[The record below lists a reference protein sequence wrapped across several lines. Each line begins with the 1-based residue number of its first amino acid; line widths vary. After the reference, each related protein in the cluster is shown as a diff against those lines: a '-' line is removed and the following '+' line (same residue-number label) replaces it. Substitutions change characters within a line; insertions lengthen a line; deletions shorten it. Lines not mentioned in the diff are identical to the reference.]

1 MNKLYKG
8 LVYLQTFLMALL
20 LLIVSIQVISRLVPI
35 LPHFLWTEEIAR
47 FLLIWVIFLG
57 ATIGVREGTHFT
69 VSLLQ
74 NTKSKV
80 LNKIWDLGVLAAMT
94 TMSAIFAIRG
104 FKYAKVM
111 IWDISDIAQISMIWV
126 GAAIPAFGI
135 LSLLFILE
143 MIIRQFT
150 KEGN

>member
-1 MNKLYKG
+1 MNKMYRG
-8 LVYLQTFLMALL
+8 LVYLQTFLMSVL
-20 LLIVSIQVISRLVPI
+20 LLIVSIQVLTRLLPF

-57 ATIGVREGTHFT
+57 ASIGIREGTHFT

-74 NTKSKV
+74 KSKSKV
-80 LNKIWDLGVLAAMT
+80 VNKIWDLGVLVALTA
-94 TMSAIFAIRG
+94 MSAIFAIRG

-135 LSLLFILE
+135 LSLLFIIE
-143 MIIRQFT
+143 MFVNQFN
-150 KEGN
+150 KEGR

>member
-1 MNKLYKG
+1 MNILYKG
-8 LVYLQTFLMALL
+8 LVYTQTFLMSVL
-20 LLIVSIQVISRLVPI
+20 LLIVSIQVFTRLIPF

-57 ATIGVREGTHFT
+57 ASIGVKEGTHFT
-69 VSLLQ
+69 VSLLKD
-74 NTKSKV
+74 TKSKV
-80 LNKIWDLGVLAAMT
+80 LNKIWDIGVLAAMT

-135 LSLLFILE
+135 LALLFIIE
-143 MIIRQFT
+143 KFISQFS
-150 KEGN
+150 KEGR